1 MSQGGFFF
9 LLSKIL
15 NVGRRNQKMEAL
27 EKFMGSA
34 VTLQKTDNSN
44 IHVTRCE

>member
-1 MSQGGFFF
+1 MSQGEFV

-15 NVGRRNQKMEAL
+15 NVGRRNKKMEAL
-27 EKFMGSA
+27 EKFMDSA
-34 VTLQKTDNSN
+34 VTLQKTDTSN

>member
-1 MSQGGFFF
+1 MSQGEFV

-15 NVGRRNQKMEAL
+15 NVGRRNKILEAL
-27 EKFMGSA
+27 EKYMGSA
-34 VTLQKTDNSN
+34 VTLQKTDTSN